1 VHPEITMS
9 YKITEAETRYSL
21 IDHQLAKAGWNLA
34 DRTQVGIEIPVD
46 GYDATPL
53 QGITDYCFYRADG
66 EVLAVGEAKRTSRD
80 PRVGKQQVFEY
91 VTAIE
96 KKQSFRPFAF
106 MSNGEDIFF
115 WESDSSAERHVAGF
129 FSRENLERML
139 HLKQNRLPL
148 NSIQIN
154 ESIIDRAYQVEAIR
168 RISEAIEIKKKRKA
182 LLVMATG
189 TGKTRT
195 IMALID
201 LFLRARAAQRV
212 LFLADRD
219 ALVGQAETDGFKR
232 HLPNEARARI
242 WTYKVDEAKRARVC
256 VSTLQTLELCYDE
269 FTPADFD
276 LIISDE
282 CHRSIYNKF
291 TDVLAYFDAIQIGLT
306 ATPAKLIDRDTF
318 RFFDCESVTPTFLY
332 TFEQAVQDQY
342 LADYN
347 VYAAQTRFQRKGIRG
362 VDLTDDEKE
371 SLRSRGID
379 PNEINFEGTD
389 LERKVTN
396 KDTLRRQWEELMDVC
411 LKDSIGQSPGKTII
425 FAITHDHA
433 MRLAEVFNEMY
444 PEHAGRIL
452 QVIDSKM
459 ERARTLL
466 DNFKKQDMPRIA
478 ISVDMLDTGVDI
490 PEVVN
495 LAFMKPVNSQIKFW
509 QMIGR
514 GTRHDSTCKRR
525 EWLPNGKKEDFLI
538 VDFWENFEHFQMMPK
553 EGEGKRQIPVLVTIF
568 NTRLEKLRMLLGDQS
583 SEDGRR
589 ILRDLRSDIARIPL
603 ESFSVRMAMKEVR
616 EAWEDDFWKYLTAQK
631 IEFLKLKVA
640 PLLRFVPDVNAPEA
654 FFVSKMERCGLAML
668 RRKDLTPHV
677 ESIREDVSL
686 LPTNLS
692 EVAAKRRYIDATLS
706 NEFWANITLTLLD
719 EAKEALAP
727 LMRYKRPEPST
738 LIELGLDDIIDS
750 RRWVI
755 LRKDSQRLYVEEYR
769 KRVEE
774 RIEKLANE
782 HPTIK
787 RLKQGESVGIED
799 LIRLEETLEAD
810 LGTDEISL
818 DVENMLKAFGVRV
831 GSLVDFLK
839 HVLKI
844 ETLPSHET
852 IVRTAFDA
860 FILEHNYN
868 ADQSRFLRVVQSVFL
883 QRRKLELADLYEEPF
898 TNFGA
903 NAVEK
908 LFAENEITELIE
920 LAKRLA
926 A

>member
-1 VHPEITMS
+1 MTPYRIS
-9 YKITEAETRYSL
+9 EAQTRYNL
-21 IDHQLAKAGWNLA
+21 IDPQLKKAGWNLL
-34 DRTQVGIEIPVD
+34 DHTQVGLEIPVS

-53 QGITDYCFYRADG
+53 EGITDYCLYHPNGD
-66 EVLAVGEAKRTSRD
+66 VLGVVEAKRTSRD
-80 PRVGKQQVFEY
+80 PRVGKQQVLDY

-96 KKQSFRPFAF
+96 KKQAFRPYAF
-106 MSNGEDIFF
+106 MANGEDIFF
-115 WESDSSAERHVAGF
+115 WESDTSAERHVAGF

-154 ESIIDRAYQVEAIR
+154 DSIVDRAYQVEAIR

-306 ATPAKLIDRDTF
+306 ATPAKLIERDTF
-318 RFFDCESVTPTFLY
+318 RFFDCESITPTFLY
-332 TFEQAVQDQY
+332 TYEQGVQDKY

-347 VYAAQTRFQRKGIRG
+347 VYAAQTRFQRKGIKG

-379 PNEINFEGTD
+379 PDEINFEGTD

-411 LKDSIGQSPGKTII
+411 LKDSTGQLPGKTII
-425 FAITHDHA
+425 FAVTHDHA

-444 PEHAGRIL
+444 PEHGGRL
-452 QVIDSKM
+452 VQVIDSKM

-553 EGEGKRQIPVLVTIF
+553 EEEGKRQIPVLVTIF
-568 NTRLEKLRMLLGDQS
+568 NTRLEKLRMFLGDQS
-583 SEDGRR
+583 SEDAKR
-589 ILRDLRSDIARIPL
+589 ILSDLRSDIARIPL
-603 ESFSVRMAMKEVR
+603 ESFSVRIAMEDVR
-616 EAWEDDFWKYLTAQK
+616 EAWENDFWNYLTAQK
-631 IEFLKLKVA
+631 MEFLKLKVA

-654 FFVSKMERCGLAML
+654 FFLSKMERCGLAML
-668 RRKDLTPHV
+668 RRRDLTLHV

-686 LPTNLS
+686 LPTNLA

-706 NEFWANITLTLLD
+706 NEFWANITLASLD

-769 KRVEE
+769 RRVEA

-787 RLKQGESVGIED
+787 RLEQGQPVGIQD

-818 DVENMLKAFGVRV
+818 DDENMLKAFGVRV

-852 IVRTAFDA
+852 IVQKAFDA

-883 QRRKLELADLYEEPF
+883 QRKKVEIADLYEEPF
-898 TNFGA
+898 TSFGL
-903 NAVEK
+903 NAVDK
-908 LFAENEITELIE
+908 LFTENEVEELIE
-920 LAKRLA
+920 LVNRLA